1 MPGFM
6 LHTLKE
12 RLGQKGCYDHF
23 YRPSWKTAFDT
34 GRRRLWG
41 RHTAKFVKREDVSRL
56 GRRGEGIELDEDVF
70 TKSPHDPTNLLPV
83 PGSRGVSFNQGKEE
97 NSEPIRFNRSLFNN
111 RPRRAG
117 YQGLLPAS
125 PNIVPRKVM

>member
-1 MPGFM
+1 M

-12 RLGQKGCYDHF
+12 RLGQKRCYDHF

-56 GRRGEGIELDEDVF
+56 GRRGEGIELDEEFLRPENQITWRSV
-70 TKSPHDPTNLLPV
+70 T
-83 PGSRGVSFNQGKEE
+83 SFE
-97 NSEPIRFNRSLFNN
+97 SSF
-111 RPRRAG
+111 G
-117 YQGLLPAS
+117 YS
-125 PNIVPRKVM
+125 S